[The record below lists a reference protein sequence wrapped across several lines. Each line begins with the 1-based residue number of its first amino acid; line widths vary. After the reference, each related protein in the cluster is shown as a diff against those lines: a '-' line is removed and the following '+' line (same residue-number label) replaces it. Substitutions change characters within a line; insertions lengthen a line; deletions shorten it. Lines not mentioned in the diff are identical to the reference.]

1 MASAEPGRPRARYRL
16 GPLEQRGVVAGW
28 RAGQLLT
35 VAAALV
41 VAVVALRSRPSVGGV
56 VVAVVAVGA
65 GVALACVPV
74 QGRSAEQWAPVVA
87 RHAWAGLAGRRRWTS
102 PEPAAGRT
110 PGVVAPNG
118 GQGGRPTWCPTGSS
132 VPGRDARRPVPARA
146 TGVLGGVSLVAG
158 DGVTGGPARPV
169 GLLVDDR
176 TRTVTAVLA
185 VRGHSFA
192 LLAPHDQDRQAGG
205 WGRTL
210 ASLARE
216 GTAVHRLQWVE
227 TCVPDDGRAVAE
239 DRVRRGT
246 LLAGPAARSYDR
258 LVEETAPVSRRHRVL
273 VAVSVHLGRAG
284 RQVRAAGG
292 GVGGAG
298 RLLGREVV
306 ALARLLA
313 DADVEVDGLLGPGA
327 LADAL
332 RLSFGGPPPWVGHD
346 EGPGVRPGPSR
357 SWPWPWPL
365 AVEPHWDAV
374 RVDGTWHATYWVA
387 EWPRSDVTPEFLGPL
402 LFLPVRRAMAVTMEP
417 VTPARAAR
425 QVARA
430 RTADRADAE
439 LRRRGGFL
447 ATARQ
452 ARERAAADER
462 DAELAEGHAQFRF
475 SGYVT
480 VTAESHEALRQATA
494 LVEQA
499 AGQARLELRL
509 LYGQQDTAFT
519 CTLPLGRGLS

>member
-1 MASAEPGRPRARYRL
+1 MASVEPGRPRARYRL

-41 VAVVALRSRPSVGGV
+41 VAVGALRSRPSVGGV
-56 VVAVVAVGA
+56 VVAVLAVGS
-65 GVALACVPV
+65 GVAFACVPV
-74 QGRSAEQWAPVVA
+74 QGRSVEQWAPVVA
-87 RHAWAGLAGRRRWTS
+87 RYAWTGLAGRRRWTS
-102 PEPAAGRT
+102 PEPASGCVCGAVGSDGSRGGRLSGPT
-110 PGVVAPNG
+110 PGSA
-118 GQGGRPTWCPTGSS
+118 
-132 VPGRDARRPVPARA
+132 VPCRHPRRPAPGRA
-146 TGVLGGVSLVAG
+146 TGILGGVSLVAG
-158 DGVTGGPARPV
+158 DGVAGGPARPV

-176 TRTVTAVLA
+176 TRTATVVLA

-192 LLAPHDQDRQAGG
+192 LLAPHDQDRQVGG

-227 TCVPDDGRAVAE
+227 TCLPDDGLAVAE
-239 DRVRRGT
+239 DRVRRGV
-246 LLAGPAARSYDR
+246 LLAGPAACSYDR
-258 LVEETAPVSRRHRVL
+258 LVEEAAPVSRRHRVL

-292 GVGGAG
+292 GIEGAA

-313 DADVEVDGLLGPGA
+313 DSDVEVDGLLGPGA

-332 RLSFGGPPPWVGHD
+332 RLSFGGPPPRVVHEED
-346 EGPGVRPGPSR
+346 PGERPRPAR
-357 SWPWPWPL
+357 LWPWPV

-374 RVDGTWHATYWVA
+374 QVDGTWHATYWVA

-402 LFLPVRRAMAVTMEP
+402 LFLPVRRALAVTMEP

-452 ARERAAADER
+452 AHERAAADQR

-480 VTAESHEALRQATA
+480 VTADDLEGLRQATA

>member
-1 MASAEPGRPRARYRL
+1 MATAEPGPARARYRL

-35 VAAALV
+35 VAASLV
-41 VAVVALRSRPSVGGV
+41 VAVAALRSRPSVAGV
-56 VVAVVAVGA
+56 ACAVLAVAA

-74 QGRSAEQWAPVVA
+74 RGRSAEQWAPLVT
-87 RHAWAGLAGRRRWTS
+87 RYAWTGLAGRRRWTS
-102 PEPAAGRT
+102 PVPRSGHTAGTGALARGTAGHASGGGSLAAAG
-110 PGVVAPNG
+110 
-118 GQGGRPTWCPTGSS
+118 GGRR
-132 VPGRDARRPVPARA
+132 GRAPARS
-146 TGVLGGVSLVAG
+146 TGVLGGVSLVA
-158 DGVTGGPARPV
+158 DGGAAAGPGGPV

-176 TRTVTAVLA
+176 LRTVTAVLA

-192 LLAPHDQDRQAGG
+192 LLAPHDQDRQVGG

-239 DRVRRGT
+239 DRARRGT
-246 LLAGPAARSYDR
+246 AVVGAAARSYDR

-273 VAVSVHLGRAG
+273 VAVSVHLGHAS

-292 GVGGAG
+292 GVEGAA
-298 RLLGREVV
+298 RLLGREV
-306 ALARLLA
+306 AAFSRLLA

-327 LADAL
+327 LAAAL
-332 RLSFGGPPPWVGHD
+332 RLSFGGPPPWTARDGTAGD
-346 EGPGVRPGPSR
+346 GTARAA
-357 SWPWPWPL
+357 WPWPL
-365 AVEPHWDAV
+365 AVEPRWDAV

-402 LFLPVRRAMAVTMEP
+402 LFLPVRRTMAVTMEP

-447 ATARQ
+447 ATASQ

-480 VTAESHEALRQATA
+480 VTAESLEALRQAA
-494 LVEQA
+494 APVEQA

-509 LYGQQDTAFT
+509 LYGQQDAAFT
-519 CTLPLGRGLS
+519 CALPLGRGLA